1 MRRLCALLLLLLVL
15 LGTCQ
20 AEEAS
25 GTRLIALNIGK
36 ADCLLLLF
44 EDQAYLIDGGW
55 ERTYGRLCEALRQYG
70 VSRLNGV
77 FLTHCD
83 RDHYGGLLQLAAGD
97 IPVDAWYASS
107 IYHDIPS
114 GGHPLI
120 TAAALRG
127 EEVRW
132 LSAGDTLALSE
143 AAVLTVLGPLTK
155 NIENE
160 NNNSLVFS
168 VETQDGTL
176 LFTGD
181 MKLEEE
187 AGLLSAGLIPAAD
200 VLKVPFHGDN
210 TASSERFVQT
220 VMPQIALICTSTQEE
235 PDTPAGSVL
244 KRYGLIGAQVYVTQD
259 STCGIEITLKN
270 GIASVSDIVWQLPDY
285 SAIIRA
291 AIDLKDDMLTLRNS
305 SASPVSVAGWAVY
318 STRGSECIFL
328 PEDAVL
334 PANGIYKIGTRAT
347 SQQVDLSLDMKR
359 MWHKSKFDQAL
370 IYDEYGSVVAT
381 TGNGMPE

>member
-1 MRRLCALLLLLLVL
+1 M
-15 LGTCQ
+15 
-20 AEEAS
+20 
-25 GTRLIALNIGK
+25 
-36 ADCLLLLF
+36 
-44 EDQAYLIDGGW
+44 
-55 ERTYGRLCEALRQYG
+55 
-70 VSRLNGV
+70 
-77 FLTHCD
+77 
-83 RDHYGGLLQLAAGD
+83 
-97 IPVDAWYASS
+97 
-107 IYHDIPS
+107 
-114 GGHPLI
+114 
-120 TAAALRG
+120 
-127 EEVRW
+127 
-132 LSAGDTLALSE
+132 LALSE

-187 AGLLSAGLIPAAD
+187 AGLLSAGLIPTAD

-305 SASPVSVAGWAVY
+305 SASDISLSGWAVY
-318 STRGSECIFL
+318 SSRGSECIFL
-328 PEDAVL
+328 PVGAVL
-334 PANGIYKIGTRAT
+334 PANGVYKIGTRAT
-347 SQQVDLSLDMKR
+347 SQQADLSLDMKR